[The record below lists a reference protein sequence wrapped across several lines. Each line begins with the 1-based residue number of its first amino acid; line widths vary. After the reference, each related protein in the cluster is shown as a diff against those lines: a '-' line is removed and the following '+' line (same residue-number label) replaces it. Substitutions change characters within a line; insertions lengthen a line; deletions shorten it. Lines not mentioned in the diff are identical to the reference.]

1 MKTLILLGALALAG
15 TGTAFAQQGNAGTRL
30 TPQQATTMKADLT
43 QAQALVAKINR
54 SYHTDF
60 AIAPKMEHE
69 AMMHLARAEMEMAK
83 AIMDLQ
89 INFNPSP
96 LGGFSGGN

>member
-1 MKTLILLGALALAG
+1 MKAFFLLGALALAG
-15 TGTAFAQQGNAGTRL
+15 TGTAFAQPAPAN
-30 TPQQATTMKADLT
+30 TPMTTQQAAAMSADLSHVK
-43 QAQALVAKINR
+43 ALISKINA

-69 AMMHLARAEMEMAK
+69 AMMHMARAEMEMAK
-83 AIMDLQ
+83 AVMDLQ
-89 INFNPSP
+89 IMFNPSP

>member
-15 TGTAFAQQGNAGTRL
+15 TGTAFAQQGNAATRL

-43 QAQALVAKINR
+43 QAQSLVAKINR

-60 AIAPKMEHE
+60 AIAPKTEHE
-69 AMMHLARAEMEMAK
+69 AMMHMARAEMEMAK
-83 AIMDLQ
+83 AIMDMQ
-89 INFNPSP
+89 IIFNPSP
-96 LGGFSGGN
+96 LGGFPSGN